1 MFGRNFK
8 KELKKLND
16 PLADEAL
23 VVISKL
29 EDQMT
34 IMQQKYDVH
43 SWIEE
48 TKRLNTTIKTQQE
61 ALNASCQI
69 IDDLRG
75 EIKTLKDGQLLQKHY
90 NELAKYKKLLEQT
103 NLNYQ
108 NLRERY
114 DLLMSKYIKQ

>member
-8 KELKKLND
+8 KELKKLKN

-23 VVISKL
+23 VVINKL
-29 EDQMT
+29 EAQMT

-48 TKRLNTTIKTQQE
+48 TKRLNTTIETQQE
-61 ALNASCQI
+61 ALNAATNI

-75 EIKTLKDGQLLQKHY
+75 EIKTIKDGQLLQKHY
-90 NELAKYKKLLEQT
+90 NELAKYKKLLEQA
-103 NLNYQ
+103 NDNYQ
-108 NLRERY
+108 RLSERY